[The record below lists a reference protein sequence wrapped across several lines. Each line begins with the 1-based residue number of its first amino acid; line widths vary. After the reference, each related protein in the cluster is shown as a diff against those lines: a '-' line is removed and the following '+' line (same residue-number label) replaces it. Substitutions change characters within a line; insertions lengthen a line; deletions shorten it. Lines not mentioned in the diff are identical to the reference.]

1 MKTSAT
7 GRAVARVRGGERFY
21 MDETRNTL
29 KIIGMVL
36 LGLFAVVV
44 GIPLILAA
52 LGVVAVTSLVIFAK
66 LVGLAILAI
75 KLAVVVAVVYL
86 VVVGIRALLK

>member
-1 MKTSAT
+1 
-7 GRAVARVRGGERFY
+7 
-21 MDETRNTL
+21 
-29 KIIGMVL
+29 
-36 LGLFAVVV
+36 
-44 GIPLILAA
+44 
-52 LGVVAVTSLVIFAK
+52 VAVTSLVIFAK

>member
-1 MKTSAT
+1 
-7 GRAVARVRGGERFY
+7 
-21 MDETRNTL
+21 
-29 KIIGMVL
+29 MVL

-44 GIPLILAA
+44 GIPLVLAA

>member
-1 MKTSAT
+1 
-7 GRAVARVRGGERFY
+7 

>member
-1 MKTSAT
+1 M
-7 GRAVARVRGGERFY
+7 
-21 MDETRNTL
+21 
-29 KIIGMVL
+29 IL
-36 LGLFAVVV
+36 LGLFAIVV

-86 VVVGIRALLK
+86 VVVGIRTLLK